1 MCEKLIEDG
10 RVRVN
15 GEKVTRLPVFVDPT
29 IDRIDVD
36 GVGVRETQ
44 RHLYVMLYKPAGV
57 LVVNFDEPGFDR
69 ATVAQ
74 LVDHPSGSRL
84 FPVGR
89 LDIESTGLVLLTND
103 GEMANRLTHPR
114 YGVAKT
120 YDVAVRGSLDQAAVD
135 AIRVKFRATAKR
147 ADAESGSTR
156 SLRHDPA
163 PEITIHKREKDKT
176 VLRVTLREARNRQLR
191 DVLAHLGMPVK
202 KLDRVAIGPLELSGV
217 AMGNWRELTRD
228 ELSMLRKATG
238 GKSGSGGRAAPRP
251 KPPSAHT
258 ETSVRRPPPQ
268 TFDDGS
274 LEFALRKKTPRAEM
288 PRRSDTPQTRPP
300 AGPVIGGGKPSRPQ
314 QRPITKR
321 TKTADDVAKV
331 RPRVIGG

>member
-1 MCEKLIEDG
+1 MIEDG

-15 GEKVTRLPVFVDPT
+15 GEKVTRLPVFVDPAT
-29 IDRIDVD
+29 DRIDVD

-44 RHLYVMLYKPAGV
+44 RHLYVMLHKPAGV

-114 YGVAKT
+114 YGIAKT
-120 YDVAVRGSLDQAAVD
+120 YDVAVRGSLDQAAID
-135 AIRVKFRATAKR
+135 AIRLKFRATARR
-147 ADAESGSTR
+147 ADVESGSTR

-217 AMGNWRELTRD
+217 AMGHWRELTRD

-238 GKSGSGGRAAPRP
+238 GKSGAGKRAASAFEPPRD
-251 KPPSAHT
+251 
-258 ETSVRRPPPQ
+258 ETSTAAV
-268 TFDDGS
+268 
-274 LEFALRKKTPRAEM
+274 
-288 PRRSDTPQTRPP
+288 RPP
-300 AGPVIGGGKPSRPQ
+300 ARTRDEGLPDAAPGTKSPRRKMAGSDGGRGGAQTGSRPMREGATRGARPQ
-314 QRPITKR
+314 QRQLTK
-321 TKTADDVAKV
+321 KPMLNEVAARVK
-331 RPRVIGG
+331 PRVIGG